1 MITKQVFFDD
11 KLSETENLFGKEW
24 ITEEDHSRN
33 FLNEFN
39 KAKFQEM
46 INFQR
51 IFGEPESRED
61 KLRRMWTRIYE
72 ADQRRKQEEIIQDE
86 VLDQII

>member
-1 MITKQVFFDD
+1 
-11 KLSETENLFGKEW
+11 
-24 ITEEDHSRN
+24 
-33 FLNEFN
+33 
-39 KAKFQEM
+39 M

-51 IFGEPESRED
+51 IFSEPESRED

-72 ADQRRKQEEIIQDE
+72 TDQRRKQEEIIQDE

>member
-1 MITKQVFFDD
+1 
-11 KLSETENLFGKEW
+11 
-24 ITEEDHSRN
+24 
-33 FLNEFN
+33 
-39 KAKFQEM
+39 M

-51 IFGEPESRED
+51 IFREPESRED

-72 ADQRRKQEEIIQDE
+72 ADQRRKQEEIIQNE

>member
-1 MITKQVFFDD
+1 
-11 KLSETENLFGKEW
+11 
-24 ITEEDHSRN
+24 
-33 FLNEFN
+33 
-39 KAKFQEM
+39 M

-72 ADQRRKQEEIIQDE
+72 TDQRRKQEYIIQDE

>member
-1 MITKQVFFDD
+1 
-11 KLSETENLFGKEW
+11 
-24 ITEEDHSRN
+24 
-33 FLNEFN
+33 
-39 KAKFQEM
+39 M

-51 IFGEPESRED
+51 IFGEPESSED

-72 ADQRRKQEEIIQDE
+72 SDQRRKQEEIIQDE

>member
-1 MITKQVFFDD
+1 
-11 KLSETENLFGKEW
+11 
-24 ITEEDHSRN
+24 
-33 FLNEFN
+33 
-39 KAKFQEM
+39 M

-51 IFGEPESRED
+51 IFGETETRED

-86 VLDQII
+86 IPHQII

>member
-1 MITKQVFFDD
+1 MV
-11 KLSETENLFGKEW
+11 
-24 ITEEDHSRN
+24 
-33 FLNEFN
+33 
-39 KAKFQEM
+39 
-46 INFQR
+46 NFQR

-72 ADQRRKQEEIIQDE
+72 ADQRRKQAEIIQDE

>member
-1 MITKQVFFDD
+1 
-11 KLSETENLFGKEW
+11 
-24 ITEEDHSRN
+24 
-33 FLNEFN
+33 
-39 KAKFQEM
+39 M

-51 IFGEPESRED
+51 IFSKPESPED

-86 VLDQII
+86 VLDKII

>member
-1 MITKQVFFDD
+1 
-11 KLSETENLFGKEW
+11 
-24 ITEEDHSRN
+24 
-33 FLNEFN
+33 
-39 KAKFQEM
+39 M

-72 ADQRRKQEEIIQDE
+72 SDQRRKQEVMIQDE